1 MTKDVKKKK
10 KRLRSDTVECRQMRS
25 NTEII
30 EILKGETK
38 VRETNS

>member
-1 MTKDVKKKK
+1 MTKDVKKK

-25 NTEII
+25 KTEII

>member
-1 MTKDVKKKK
+1 MTKDVKKQKNLK
-10 KRLRSDTVECRQMRS
+10 SDIVECRQVRS

-30 EILKGETK
+30 GILKGETK

>member
-10 KRLRSDTVECRQMRS
+10 LRRDTVECRQMRS

-30 EILKGETK
+30 GILKGETRVK
-38 VRETNS
+38 ETNI